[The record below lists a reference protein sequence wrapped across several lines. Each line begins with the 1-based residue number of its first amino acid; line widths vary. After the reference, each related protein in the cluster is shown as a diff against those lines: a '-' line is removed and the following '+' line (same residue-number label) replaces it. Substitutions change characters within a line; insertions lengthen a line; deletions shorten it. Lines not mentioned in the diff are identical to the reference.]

1 MKDIFAVFMVFHKG
15 DFVERQTYGKTIT
28 YTQFESLEDAFLI
41 DENEINLSH
50 SIERFRNH
58 FISEKHRGQKH
69 VSSPYKNSASKR
81 LIMFLRWMV
90 RKDKKGVDFG
100 IWEKIDPKFL
110 SVPLD
115 VHTANISRKLGILTR
130 KQNDWNAVEELD
142 LVLRKM
148 DREDPAKYDFALFGL
163 GIFKEF

>member
-1 MKDIFAVFMVFHKG
+1 MN
-15 DFVERQTYGKTIT
+15 
-28 YTQFESLEDAFLI
+28 
-41 DENEINLSH
+41 NEINFSH

-100 IWEKIDPKFL
+100 IWEK
-110 SVPLD
+110 
-115 VHTANISRKLGILTR
+115 LTR
-130 KQNDWNAVEELD
+130 SFYQFLWMFT
-142 LVLRKM
+142 RQ
-148 DREDPAKYDFALFGL
+148 
-163 GIFKEF
+163 IFPEN